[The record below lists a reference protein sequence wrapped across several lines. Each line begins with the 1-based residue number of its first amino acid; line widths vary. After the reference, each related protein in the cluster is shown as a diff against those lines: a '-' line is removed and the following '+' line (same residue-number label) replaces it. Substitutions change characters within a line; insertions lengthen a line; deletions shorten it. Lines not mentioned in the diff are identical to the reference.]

1 MNLSTAVAS
10 SQSSSS
16 LSTLSRSRK
25 VYTVNDHATSSST
38 SSGGPRGLLGL
49 GSCQNEKRPK
59 RRRRFQKRQRSS
71 FGSSASASSSSSA
84 ISKSTLAESETGD
97 PGLFLYEITSQNC
110 PCEHHRTARLRESKS
125 KSNSENNFRI
135 SEDNENFI
143 DSFIV
148 NNFEAS
154 VAPMRGFLTSTAS
167 SNGDSG
173 INTNSNGSQRSSARG
188 YYNDNS
194 SNTRSSRAFSLS
206 SSSSN
211 SASNSASDID
221 EGNDKIE
228 NENYPKNPVKPQ
240 RDKEVTTT
248 TVILENFENGCED
261 PQHLKQ
267 NKKHQNWCGSWYE
280 QPASS
285 ENNKGS
291 VTNNTISQK
300 NTKPYQISPENDPS
314 NNWTLIKVDNP
325 IQGGS
330 EQMTSIQEEEFDSLF
345 SSPSLKTSHSSSH
358 KELCTCL
365 GGQISDQDLTVQP
378 RGHRHL
384 TRMASYPKCHP
395 DYDPHRFDLKPQEAT
410 ADIETVPVVGLRQL
424 PNIPPTSYFWQ
435 QEKKSNTQPRRQS
448 VASSTTSDFHKRPSR
463 TYSHNNFSAISTSP
477 DMIRHALDIEA
488 AGNHDEIPPCVR
500 NVILQQL
507 QSPRPPSNPKMIK
520 KLSKTI
526 NLPDDPS
533 DPTAFTVFHD
543 QHLQFYNIPKYK
555 SRSKSSR
562 QVAKIVGTFSFLM
575 TMGIIILVLCLLYW
589 SDTFKPMSMM

>member
-16 LSTLSRSRK
+16 SLSRSRK
-25 VYTVNDHATSSST
+25 IYTVNDHATSST
-38 SSGGPRGLLGL
+38 TSGGIG
-49 GSCQNEKRPK
+49 CQNERHQQHRK
-59 RRRRFQKRQRSS
+59 RRRFQKRLRSS
-71 FGSSASASSSSSA
+71 FGSSASSSSS
-84 ISKSTLAESETGD
+84 ISKSTLAESETD

-110 PCEHHRTARLRESKS
+110 PCEHHRSARLRESKS
-125 KSNSENNFRI
+125 QNNFI
-135 SEDNENFI
+135 SEDNEDFI

-188 YYNDNS
+188 YYNDG
-194 SNTRSSRAFSLS
+194 NTRSSRAFSLS
-206 SSSSN
+206 SSSS
-211 SASNSASDID
+211 SNSASDND

-228 NENYPKNPVKPQ
+228 NFPVKPQ

-248 TVILENFENGCED
+248 TVILEHFEGCED

-267 NKKHQNWCGSWYE
+267 NEKQKNWCGGWNE
-280 QPASS
+280 QPAPS
-285 ENNKGS
+285 ENNKGPA
-291 VTNNTISQK
+291 TNNTISQK

-314 NNWTLIKVDNP
+314 NNWTLIKVNN

-365 GGQISDQDLTVQP
+365 GGQISDQDLTAQP
-378 RGHRHL
+378 RVHRLL

-395 DYDPHRFDLKPQEAT
+395 DYDPHRYDLKQKEAT
-410 ADIETVPVVGLRQL
+410 TDLEAVPVVGLRQL
-424 PNIPPTSYFWQ
+424 PTIPPTSYFWQ
-435 QEKKSNTQPRRQS
+435 QQQQQSNTQPRRS
-448 VASSTTSDFHKRPSR
+448 MASSPTSDFHKRPSR
-463 TYSHNNFSAISTSP
+463 TFSHNNFSAISTSP

-500 NVILQQL
+500 NVIFQQL
-507 QSPRPPSNPKMIK
+507 QSPRPPYNTKMMK
-520 KLSKTI
+520 KLSKII

-533 DPTAFTVFHD
+533 DPTAFTQFHD
-543 QHLQFYNIPKYK
+543 HTMYYNIPKCK
-555 SRSKSSR
+555 SRSKRSR

-589 SDTFKPMSMM
+589 SDTFKPMTMM